1 MFILVTNHHSQKKV
15 YVNVDSIC
23 MVFQNSDHGEI
34 QFISDQPTLL
44 TVETAEEIMQLIDDK
59 ASGKYS
65 GGIK

>member
-23 MVFQNSDHGEI
+23 MVFQNSEHGEI
-34 QFISDQPTLL
+34 QFTSDQPTLQTIE
-44 TVETAEEIMQLIDDK
+44 TVEEIMQLIDDK